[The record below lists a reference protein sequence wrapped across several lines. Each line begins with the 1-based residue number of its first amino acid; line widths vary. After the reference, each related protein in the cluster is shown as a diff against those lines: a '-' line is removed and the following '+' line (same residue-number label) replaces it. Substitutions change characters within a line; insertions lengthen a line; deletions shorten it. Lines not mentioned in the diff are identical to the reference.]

1 MSLVNLTKNFFKY
14 SVDGVL
20 YSLKSLDMSKLLDVI
35 DLCHSQRDSSRIFV
49 AGNGGSIST
58 ATHFAN
64 DLRTLTPSYRAYC
77 LNDVNAL
84 SCIAND
90 RGYQNVFAEQL
101 SVLADPGDILFLLS
115 ASGSSLNLIEAVKL
129 ADSLAVTTVGIVGF
143 DGGILK
149 PIVNTCLHVESSI
162 GAYREV
168 EDCHS
173 IICHFIIEEL
183 MNRDKDFKF

>member
-1 MSLVNLTKNFFKY
+1 MNLANLTKNFFKY

-20 YSLKSLDMSKLLDVI
+20 YSLKSLDMSKLADVI
-35 DLCHSQRDSSRIFV
+35 ELLSSQRESSRIFV
-49 AGNGGSIST
+49 VGNGGSIAT

-64 DLRTLTPSYRAYC
+64 DLRTLTPCYRAFC
-77 LNDVNAL
+77 LNDANAL

-101 SVLADPGDILFLLS
+101 SILADPGDILFLLS
-115 ASGSSLNLIEAVKL
+115 ASGSSVNLIEAVKV
-129 ADSLAVTTVGIVGF
+129 ADSLSVTTVGLVGF

-149 PIVNTCLHVESSI
+149 PLVHSCLHVESNL
-162 GAYREV
+162 GTYREV

-183 MNRDKDFKF
+183 ASSLRVS

>member
-1 MSLVNLTKNFFKY
+1 MSIVNLTKNFFKY

-20 YSLKSLDMSKLLDVI
+20 YSLKSLDMSKLAEVI
-35 DLCHSQRDSSRIFV
+35 DLCYFQRESSRIFV
-49 AGNGGSIST
+49 IGNGGSIAT

-64 DLRTLTPSYRAYC
+64 DLRTLVPSYRAYC
-77 LNDVNAL
+77 LNDFNAL

-90 RGYQNVFAEQL
+90 RGYQNVFAEHL

-115 ASGSSLNLIEAVKL
+115 ASGSSVNLIEAIKL
-129 ADSLAVTTVGIVGF
+129 ADSLALTTIGLVGF

-149 PIVNTCLHVESSI
+149 PIVHTCLHVESGI

-173 IICHFIIEEL
+173 IICHFIVNEL
-183 MNRDKDFKF
+183 ANR